1 MMRRAGG
8 PPGLYGALQRDLA
21 LAGRPDEAANLWEWM
36 MLSGGWRRLLRAM
49 VLAVALTVVVS
60 GWEVVSAP
68 AVSVALAGN
77 NDDKDKK
84 DNSNKGDDGDE
95 DHVARGMVLGIDT
108 LKDPPELILAG
119 ADGEMVVRVLKTDE
133 IALNGVRLC
142 DHLKVEGEKIHEYL
156 FEATQ
161 IDVETKHRC

>member
-1 MMRRAGG
+1 MFK
-8 PPGLYGALQRDLA
+8 D
-21 LAGRPDEAANLWEWM
+21 
-36 MLSGGWRRLLRAM
+36 GWWRLLRAM
-49 VLAVALTVVVS
+49 VLAVALTVVAS
-60 GWEVVSAP
+60 GLEVVSAP
-68 AVSVALAGN
+68 AASVVLAGN
-77 NDDKDKK
+77 DDDKK
-84 DNSNKGDDGDE
+84 DNKNQGEDGDE

-133 IALNGVRLC
+133 ISLNGVRLC

-161 IDVETKHRC
+161 IDVETKRRC